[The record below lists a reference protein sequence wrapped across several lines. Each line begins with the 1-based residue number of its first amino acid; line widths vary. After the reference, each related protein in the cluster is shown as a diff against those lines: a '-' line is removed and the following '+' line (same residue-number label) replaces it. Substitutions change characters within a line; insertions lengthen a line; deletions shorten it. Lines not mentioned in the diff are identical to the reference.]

1 MRQVQITVLRLFK
14 TLEQY
19 FNRHEFSFSAPKESH
34 SNYDLI
40 QLNALKFRDIID
52 WKTLICSVFSVSVR
66 TLTVMVRGRTFP
78 LTPDVWLASEQ
89 TSPEECVNKAIS
101 RFVVANDK
109 RTYSTV
115 CSHRPWLCW
124 QTAGQWT
131 CCTKSSIVLQ
141 KMHYVYKVA
150 ASGLFSCWLSCDF

>member
-1 MRQVQITVLRLFK
+1 MRHVQITGLGLLK

-19 FNRHEFSFSAPKESH
+19 FNRHKFSFSAPKESH

-40 QLNALKFRDIID
+40 QINGLKLWDIIH
-52 WKTLICSVFSVSVR
+52 WKILIFSLFNVSVR
-66 TLTVMVRGRTFP
+66 ILTVMVRGRTFP

-89 TSPEECVNKAIS
+89 TSPEECINKAIS

-141 KMHYVYKVA
+141 KMRYVYKVA
-150 ASGLFSCWLSCDF
+150 APGLLSCWLSCDF